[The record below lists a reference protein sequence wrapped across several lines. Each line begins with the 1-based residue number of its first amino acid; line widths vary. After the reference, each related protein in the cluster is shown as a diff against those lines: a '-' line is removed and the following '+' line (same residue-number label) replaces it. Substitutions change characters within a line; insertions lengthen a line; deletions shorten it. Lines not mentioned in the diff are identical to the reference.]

1 MGAGRCGNVV
11 QPANKKNSILDT
23 NHPDTLHLR
32 EQVCEG
38 PSLFFEVKRSP
49 RTKKNWETLLFNTFV

>member
-11 QPANKKNSILDT
+11 QPANKKINYILDN
-23 NHPDTLHLR
+23 NHPDTLYLR
-32 EQVCEG
+32 EQVYEG

-49 RTKKNWETLLFNTFV
+49 RTKKVWETLF